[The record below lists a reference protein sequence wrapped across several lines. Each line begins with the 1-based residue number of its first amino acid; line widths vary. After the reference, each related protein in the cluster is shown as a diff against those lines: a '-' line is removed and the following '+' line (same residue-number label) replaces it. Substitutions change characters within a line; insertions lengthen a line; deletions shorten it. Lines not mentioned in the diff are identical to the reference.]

1 MQVKY
6 LDAALAQ
13 TLAWIWLA
21 VLAAGGVAWLIHRY
35 WRARHPIPR
44 PEPVLSYSQ
53 RLQQRLAKSQVV
65 NKRRD
70 PKRPSTSHRQRD
82 R

>member
-6 LDAALAQ
+6 LDSALAQ
-13 TLAWIWLA
+13 TLTWIWLV

-44 PEPVLSYSQ
+44 PEPVLRYSQ
-53 RLQQRLAKSQVV
+53 RLQQRLAKSQLVK
-65 NKRRD
+65 KRKH

-82 R
+82 